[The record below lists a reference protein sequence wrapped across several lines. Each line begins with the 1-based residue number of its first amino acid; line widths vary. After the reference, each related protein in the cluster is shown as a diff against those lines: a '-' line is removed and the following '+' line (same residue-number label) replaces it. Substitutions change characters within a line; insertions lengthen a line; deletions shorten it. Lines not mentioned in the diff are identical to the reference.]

1 MQHHRGIWERLRRWR
16 RRAQRGPLRAPAVL
30 EAGPLED
37 RILYSASPVGSET
50 VANATTS
57 GDQKDPSVG
66 VADNGDFVVVWEG
79 DDSDKDG
86 VYFQRFD
93 SSGTAQGG
101 ETLANA
107 EEKDDQKDPV
117 VAVDADG
124 DFVVV
129 WQGNGPGD
137 SKGVFLRRYDETGTA
152 LSGDVLVNTTTS
164 GDQEEPAIAMASD
177 GDFVVV
183 WEGDD
188 ADKKGVYLQAFDSSG
203 SRVGSETLVNVTTS
217 GDQKDPRVGMADDD
231 SFVVV
236 WSGNGTG
243 DSKGVFARAFN
254 NVGGTLSGEVLVNTT
269 TANDEKTPDV
279 AVDTDGDFI
288 VVWQGDDA
296 DKKGIFAQRYD
307 STGAAVGG
315 ETAINQTTSGD
326 QKDPR
331 VALDDDGDFVV
342 VWRGNGTGDGDG
354 VFARQYDSATG
365 FEAEELVNTTTSG
378 KQERPDVA
386 ITSDGDFIAVWEGD
400 DADKN
405 GVFFQRFENA
415 APVVDLNGAAAGGD
429 HSASFVED
437 GGAVRIADTNA
448 TVVDTDDTNL
458 ASLTLSLAAI
468 PDGSAE
474 TLDANV
480 GGTSISKS
488 YDSGTGVLTLSGS
501 DTVANY
507 QTVLRTVT
515 YDNSSE
521 TPNTSDRTLQ
531 VVANDGSQDSA
542 EVTTTISVVSTNDP
556 PAVGSLEGG
565 ALAYTENNGAQ
576 NVTATAIV
584 GDVDD
589 TTLQS
594 ARITIAANFVSG
606 EDVLAFTDTLNIS
619 GNYSSGTGV
628 LTLTGSDTIAAYQAA
643 LRSITY
649 ENTSDNPSTAT
660 RTIDFLVND
669 GSSNSAVASRDI
681 AITAENDNPDIKN
694 LHGDS
699 LSYNIGDGVVV
710 VEQGGDA
717 VVADPDSPNFDGG
730 QLTVSIPTGG
740 VFTEDSLSIRNQG
753 SGMGQIGFAAGVVSY
768 EGAPIGTA
776 TIGSTLTVNLNTS
789 ATPAALTALAQ
800 NVTYENTNAINP
812 TGGARTLRL
821 SLTDGNG
828 GGSGD
833 HDVTLNINVSNQAPV
848 VTNFAGDT
856 LMFAEGGSAA
866 VIDQGDDAT
875 VTDADSIDFA
885 GGNVTVSII
894 TGGDPSEDVLSV
906 RHVGNNVGEIGF
918 AGGVV
923 SYSGVAIGAATGG
936 SGSNLVITLN
946 GAATPVATTELLR
959 NITYQNTDGDDPATI
974 RRRRPDACGSRLMT
988 GMGRPV
994 RPPTRMYRSPMPMT
1008 IRPSRRAAVRPPT
1021 RKTTPPR

>member
-1 MQHHRGIWERLRRWR
+1 M
-16 RRAQRGPLRAPAVL
+16 L

-365 FEAEELVNTTTSG
+365 
-378 KQERPDVA
+378 
-386 ITSDGDFIAVWEGD
+386 
-400 DADKN
+400 
-405 GVFFQRFENA
+405 
-415 APVVDLNGAAAGGD
+415 
-429 HSASFVED
+429 
-437 GGAVRIADTNA
+437 
-448 TVVDTDDTNL
+448 
-458 ASLTLSLAAI
+458 
-468 PDGSAE
+468 
-474 TLDANV
+474 
-480 GGTSISKS
+480 
-488 YDSGTGVLTLSGS
+488 
-501 DTVANY
+501 
-507 QTVLRTVT
+507 
-515 YDNSSE
+515 
-521 TPNTSDRTLQ
+521 
-531 VVANDGSQDSA
+531 
-542 EVTTTISVVSTNDP
+542 
-556 PAVGSLEGG
+556 
-565 ALAYTENNGAQ
+565 
-576 NVTATAIV
+576 
-584 GDVDD
+584 
-589 TTLQS
+589 
-594 ARITIAANFVSG
+594 
-606 EDVLAFTDTLNIS
+606 
-619 GNYSSGTGV
+619 
-628 LTLTGSDTIAAYQAA
+628 
-643 LRSITY
+643 
-649 ENTSDNPSTAT
+649 
-660 RTIDFLVND
+660 
-669 GSSNSAVASRDI
+669 
-681 AITAENDNPDIKN
+681 
-694 LHGDS
+694 
-699 LSYNIGDGVVV
+699 
-710 VEQGGDA
+710 
-717 VVADPDSPNFDGG
+717 
-730 QLTVSIPTGG
+730 
-740 VFTEDSLSIRNQG
+740 
-753 SGMGQIGFAAGVVSY
+753 
-768 EGAPIGTA
+768 
-776 TIGSTLTVNLNTS
+776 
-789 ATPAALTALAQ
+789 
-800 NVTYENTNAINP
+800 
-812 TGGARTLRL
+812 
-821 SLTDGNG
+821 
-828 GGSGD
+828 
-833 HDVTLNINVSNQAPV
+833 
-848 VTNFAGDT
+848 
-856 LMFAEGGSAA
+856 
-866 VIDQGDDAT
+866 
-875 VTDADSIDFA
+875 
-885 GGNVTVSII
+885 
-894 TGGDPSEDVLSV
+894 
-906 RHVGNNVGEIGF
+906 
-918 AGGVV
+918 
-923 SYSGVAIGAATGG
+923 
-936 SGSNLVITLN
+936 
-946 GAATPVATTELLR
+946 
-959 NITYQNTDGDDPATI
+959 
-974 RRRRPDACGSRLMT
+974 
-988 GMGRPV
+988 
-994 RPPTRMYRSPMPMT
+994 
-1008 IRPSRRAAVRPPT
+1008 
-1021 RKTTPPR
+1021 